1 MPENFSDYMSRERER
16 LNGERDQLFA
26 QRAEIDKKLAEIEKE
41 FQAIDAYEHAKTGRG
56 SGRAASPGRGRG
68 SRRGSRREAIMEVI
82 RQNPAGVS
90 RGDLLQKMGL
100 KGDKAGEMSVSNA
113 LTALSKSNQ
122 VRREGGKY
130 HVAA

>member
-1 MPENFSDYMSRERER
+1 MPDNFSDYISHERDR

-41 FQAIDAYEHAKTGRG
+41 FQAIDAYEHAKTGRT
-56 SGRAASPGRGRG
+56 SGRKAGPGRGRV
-68 SRRGSRREAIMEVI
+68 SRRGSRRESIMEVI
-82 RQNPAGVS
+82 RQNPAGLS
-90 RGDLLQKMGL
+90 RGEILQNMGL
-100 KGDKAGEMSVSNA
+100 RGDKSGEMSVSNA

-130 HVAA
+130 HVAV

>member
-56 SGRAASPGRGRG
+56 SGRAANPGRGRG

-82 RQNPAGVS
+82 RQNPTGVS

-130 HVAA
+130 HLAA

>member
-41 FQAIDAYEHAKTGRG
+41 FQAIDAYEHVKTGRG
-56 SGRAASPGRGRG
+56 SGRAANPGRGRG

-82 RQNPAGVS
+82 RQNPTGVS

-130 HVAA
+130 HLAA